1 MAKKQRHQLQDG
13 DVVKTSYTSRDV
25 PIPPDFLV
33 ADDPL
38 NGAADPIVVSKVID
52 WRATPIPEY
61 ADRYAVVID
70 NVLSPSECA
79 TLVRLA
85 EESVILDSDSDSD
98 SDSDPEDADY
108 DDDGDYNPEGKR
120 KGGNQNQNQKN
131 KKKEK
136 MESEK
141 QKQSPWQP
149 ALVNIGH
156 GMEAFDK
163 LYRNS
168 DRIIWDNQTVMDRL
182 WARCARAEG
191 LREAL
196 AVVDD
201 ELPQGSRRVG
211 RQGVRKGMRWEFA
224 RFNHRGRYLRYT
236 SGQYF
241 RREFVSLLYL
251 FTLPSYVTFPL
262 LSCVFLMDTL
272 STYRSYRG

>member
-1 MAKKQRHQLQDG
+1 MAKKQKHQLQDG
-13 DVVKTSYTSRDV
+13 DVVKTSYSSRDV
-25 PIPPDFLV
+25 PIPLDFLV
-33 ADDPL
+33 ADPPD
-38 NGAADPIVVSKVID
+38 AADPIVIGKQID
-52 WRATPIPEY
+52 WRATAIPEY

-98 SDSDPEDADY
+98 DVDADGDY
-108 DDDGDYNPEGKR
+108 DDDEAQSR
-120 KGGNQNQNQKN
+120 KTDR
-131 KKKEK
+131 KKKQK
-136 MESEK
+136 KESEK
-141 QKQSPWQP
+141 KSSPWQP

-168 DRIIWDNQTVMDRL
+168 DRIIWDNQVVMDRL

-211 RQGVRKGMRWEFA
+211 RQGVRKGMRWEFV

-236 SGQYF
+236 GGQYF
-241 RREFVSLLYL
+241 RREF
-251 FTLPSYVTFPL
+251 
-262 LSCVFLMDTL
+262 
-272 STYRSYRG
+272 G